1 MLATLIYGASP
12 PVKAAERRTNVLMAK
27 LTDARHAGNRGQEI
41 QKLLIMRQIPHHG
54 MNEIIGT
61 AARLVTAH
69 HFRNGGDVVFEG
81 RQCFLDLPLERDG
94 NEDTH
99 IAEQAVLI
107 EHGGITANDAF
118 LFQLADTAQRRRE
131 GKADPGRQIA
141 PGSPARHRRAH
152 AESSGRNCRAQSW
165 IICSM
170 I

>member
-1 MLATLIYGASP
+1 M
-12 PVKAAERRTNVLMAK
+12 
-27 LTDARHAGNRGQEI
+27 
-41 QKLLIMRQIPHHG
+41 
-54 MNEIIGT
+54 
-61 AARLVTAH
+61 
-69 HFRNGGDVVFEG
+69 VFEG

-141 PGSPARHRRAH
+141 PAHPPVIAEHMENLLVETVELNHGSFAL
-152 AESSGRNCRAQSW
+152 
-165 IICSM
+165 
-170 I
+170 